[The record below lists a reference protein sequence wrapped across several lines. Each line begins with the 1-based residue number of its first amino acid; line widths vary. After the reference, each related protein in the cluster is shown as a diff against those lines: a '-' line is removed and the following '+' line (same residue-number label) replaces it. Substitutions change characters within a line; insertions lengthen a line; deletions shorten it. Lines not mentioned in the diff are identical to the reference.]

1 METVASQ
8 FVDAF
13 NRRDADAF
21 LALMDPAVEFH
32 PTALV
37 GARRRYDGHEGVR
50 RWLGEVES
58 SQMKHQVR
66 VREVRPTEDGFVL
79 LSAVLLDGKL
89 VSPSAMIARLGADGK
104 IVEARAFLTDEELL
118 VHLGMIEDSEVEE
131 NE

>member
-1 METVASQ
+1 VETVVNR
-8 FVDAF
+8 FIDAF

-21 LALMDPAVEFH
+21 LALMDASVEFH

-37 GARRRYDGHEGVR
+37 GTRRRYDGHEGVR

-58 SQMKHQVR
+58 SQMKHRVR
-66 VREVRPTEDGFVL
+66 AREVRPTEDGFVL
-79 LSAVLLDGKL
+79 LSEVLLDGKL

-118 VHLGMIEDSEVEE
+118 VHLGVIEDSGE
-131 NE
+131 

>member
-1 METVASQ
+1 MANQ

-13 NRRDADAF
+13 NRRDTSGF
-21 LALMDPAVEFH
+21 LAMMDPAVEFH

-37 GARRRYDGHEGVR
+37 GTRRRYDGHDGVR

-58 SQMKHQVR
+58 SQMQHQVR

-79 LSAVLLDGKL
+79 LSEVLLDGKL

-118 VHLGMIEDSEVEE
+118 VHLGVIEGSAEE
-131 NE
+131 EGE

>member
-1 METVASQ
+1 MAGQ
-8 FVDAF
+8 FIDAF

-21 LALMDPAVEFH
+21 LALMDATVEFH

-37 GARRRYDGHEGVR
+37 GVRRRYDGHEGVR

-79 LSAVLLDGKL
+79 LSEVLLDGKL
-89 VSPSAMIARLGADGK
+89 VSPSAMIARLGVDGK

-118 VHLGMIEDSEVEE
+118 VHLGVIDDTEDEGE
-131 NE
+131 